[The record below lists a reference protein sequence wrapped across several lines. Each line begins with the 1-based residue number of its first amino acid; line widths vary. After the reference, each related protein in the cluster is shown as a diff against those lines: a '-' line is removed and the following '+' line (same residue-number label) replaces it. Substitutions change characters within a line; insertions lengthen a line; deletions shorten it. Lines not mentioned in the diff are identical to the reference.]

1 MCFNKKKPNMLA
13 TCTRMLTKQINY
25 TKVSCTLFAFK
36 YLFSEFKNVTIVH
49 IIFWVSTSTPVVL
62 RRHFTRFLIQF

>member
-1 MCFNKKKPNMLA
+1 MCYNKKKPNMLA

-36 YLFSEFKNVTIVH
+36 Y
-49 IIFWVSTSTPVVL
+49 
-62 RRHFTRFLIQF
+62 HFLNLER